1 MVIFILRKL
10 YLIMSITKEQIALLL
25 YIKNM
30 LADLIYI
37 NGIVATELIK
47 VTENTAVI
55 RRGEEFLSTTNCLTE
70 HKELN
75 EKIIEIVKKYK
86 TDPKDSECLEKHVLT
101 HLENSEK

>member
-1 MVIFILRKL
+1 MEIFIIRKL

-37 NGIVATELIK
+37 NGVIATELIK
-47 VTENTAVI
+47 VTENTAII
-55 RRGEEFLSTTNCLTE
+55 RRGEEFLNTTNCLTE

-75 EKIIEIVKKYK
+75 EKIIEIVKKYINN
-86 TDPKDSECLEKHVLT
+86 PEDSKCLEKHTLM
-101 HLENSEK
+101 HLKNSEK